1 MEDVEIPLV
10 ILGDGAFPLQTF
22 MSKPHGDAILA
33 DDKRYFDHRNS
44 RTRLVTDGAFVK
56 LKIRS
61 RGLFCEYENS
71 KKTVKLYNLTCVVPH
86 NLCIERGDLFPRK
99 FDLTLDHALN
109 KRLSPEKGRDALA
122 LRNTNQNNLEVNNKP
137 QALKVRIKH

>member
-1 MEDVEIPLV
+1 M
-10 ILGDGAFPLQTF
+10 
-22 MSKPHGDAILA
+22 
-33 DDKRYFDHRNS
+33 
-44 RTRLVTDGAFVK
+44 
-56 LKIRS
+56 
-61 RGLFCEYENS
+61 
-71 KKTVKLYNLTCVVPH
+71 PH